1 MRKSMKDRIREAKSV
16 QEIER
21 LVAQLESDDYRY
33 MRPDTERR
41 VRREAKKRRDELC

>member
-1 MRKSMKDRIREAKSV
+1 MKRVVSMKDRIRSAQSV

-21 LVAQLESDDYRY
+21 LVAQLDSFRD

-41 VRREAKKRRDELC
+41 IRRAATQRKNELQ